1 MTCCWNNVMRMSDEN
16 YDFNG
21 CEYPL
26 TDSGQPCTLTKEW
39 TIMNIEFTYMSVRW
53 WRCHRW
59 REEVATFKAGSYPY
73 RRDHPHLFSPEFLPS
88 SNLLKNWG
96 RARDGVSDKVREVGL
111 WHASLQFLTWVVTW
125 TKAADWSTHIRAK
138 NRVLPWYSGLGGFF
152 CFYETFC
159 LISAPIGKWKRFCPI
174 QCSSVPILRR
184 WKWRVSRNFG
194 QRLEAGK

>member
-1 MTCCWNNVMRMSDEN
+1 MTCCWSNVTSDEN
-16 YDFNG
+16 FDFNG

-26 TDSGQPCTLTKEW
+26 TDSGQPCTLM
-39 TIMNIEFTYMSVRW
+39 IINNIEHWIHLHERPVVTLPSLTGGSGDVQGWVISVPARSPS
-53 WRCHRW
+53 
-59 REEVATFKAGSYPY
+59 FF
-73 RRDHPHLFSPEFLPS
+73 FSPKFLPS
-88 SNLLKNWG
+88 LSLLKNWG

-184 WKWRVSRNFG
+184 WKWRVSRNFC
-194 QRLEAGK
+194 QRHGW